1 MKKMLLTIG
10 AFAILAL
17 PTSAG
22 AQATATPGKPLDMV
36 FMPKF
41 LGTDK
46 IGKLFDQAH
55 DGAEQAAKE
64 LRNPTPLRY
73 IGPILGG
80 NGPSQIEVVTNATA
94 QGVKAIMLSN
104 NSGDAIVAAVKAAHD
119 KGIKVVTWDS
129 PIASAEGQD
138 VFIAQI
144 DVAQGGPVLAGM
156 ARAILG
162 PAGGKVAMLSNSPD
176 PGAPSAWVKGF
187 AAALQQPP
195 FAKLEQVDLVYGN
208 DEDELG
214 YKQALALI
222 DKHPDLKLIVG
233 ATSNS
238 ALAAARAVQD
248 RKLCGTVKV
257 TGFGIP
263 SDMRGY
269 VLNGCAPQIAL
280 WSYTDLGYLAY
291 YTAYLLATNAIG
303 AEDGQQFTA
312 GRLGSRTITKNP
324 IGGHGLRVLLGP
336 WTVFDKTT
344 IEAAAK

>member
-1 MKKMLLTIG
+1 
-10 AFAILAL
+10 
-17 PTSAG
+17 
-22 AQATATPGKPLDMV
+22 
-36 FMPKF
+36 
-41 LGTDK
+41 
-46 IGKLFDQAH
+46 
-55 DGAEQAAKE
+55 
-64 LRNPTPLRY
+64 
-73 IGPILGG
+73 
-80 NGPSQIEVVTNATA
+80 
-94 QGVKAIMLSN
+94 
-104 NSGDAIVAAVKAAHD
+104 
-119 KGIKVVTWDS
+119 
-129 PIASAEGQD
+129 
-138 VFIAQI
+138 
-144 DVAQGGPVLAGM
+144 
-156 ARAILG
+156 
-162 PAGGKVAMLSNSPD
+162 MLSNSPD

-324 IGGHGLRVLLGP
+324 IGGHSLRVLLGP

>member
-1 MKKMLLTIG
+1 MKRMLLPMAVLATV
-10 AFAILAL
+10 AL
-17 PTSAG
+17 PMHAF
-22 AQATATPGKPLDMV
+22 AQATAPPGNAVSMV

-64 LRNPTPLRY
+64 LRNPTPLQY

-80 NGPSQIEVVTNATA
+80 DGPSQIEVVTNATA
-94 QGVKAIMLSN
+94 QGVKAIMFSN
-104 NSGDAIVAAVKAAHD
+104 NSGDAIVPAAKAAHD
-119 KGIKVVTWDS
+119 NGIKVVTWDS
-129 PIASAEGQD
+129 PISSAEGED

-144 DVAQGGPVLAGM
+144 DVGQGGPVLAGM
-156 ARAILG
+156 ARVILG
-162 PAGGKVAMLSNSPD
+162 PDGGKVAVLSNSPD

-187 AAALQQPP
+187 EAALKQPP
-195 FAKLEQVDLVYGN
+195 YAKLEQVDLVYGN
-208 DEDELG
+208 DDDEFS

-222 DKHPDLKLIVG
+222 DKHRDLKLIVA

-238 ALAAARAVQD
+238 VLAAARAVQD

-263 SDMRGY
+263 SDMLGY

-280 WSYTDLGYLAY
+280 WRYTDLGYLAY

-303 AEDGQQFTA
+303 AKEGQQFTA
-312 GRLGSRTITKNP
+312 GRLGPHTITKDP
-324 IGGHGLRVLLGP
+324 IRDHGLRVLLGP